1 VGVIVKKRCYFILTT
16 LLVLISACAAIQ
28 ISSFDRGTYEHLT
41 FLKAQM
47 SELYSNYTQIG
58 IQISKIRKMQILL
71 EQYAEYEKWKPHNTE
86 TYKQFQ
92 LIEDMFNRHLR
103 ERLDSKNPWSK
114 SYTEHKL
121 SMINNLINI
130 SIKTELHKNRGC

>member
-1 VGVIVKKRCYFILTT
+1 
-16 LLVLISACAAIQ
+16 
-28 ISSFDRGTYEHLT
+28 
-41 FLKAQM
+41 M